1 MNNNDNKII
10 EHIAKERIKQ
20 LIDSN
25 FNYTE
30 KQKYELKLIVN
41 SGKTPE
47 EVICG
52 ILTYFS
58 FGG

>member
-10 EHIAKERIKQ
+10 GHIAKERIKQ

-30 KQKYELKLIVN
+30 KQKYELKLIVD
-41 SGKTPE
+41 SCKTPE
-47 EVICG
+47 EVICR